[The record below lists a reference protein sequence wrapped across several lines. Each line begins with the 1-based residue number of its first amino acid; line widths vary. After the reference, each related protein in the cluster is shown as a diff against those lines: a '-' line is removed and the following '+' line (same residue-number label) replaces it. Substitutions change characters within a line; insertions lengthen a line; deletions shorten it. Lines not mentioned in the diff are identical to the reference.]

1 MGQASSTGLADGEG
15 TKKYQSGVSGALMGG
30 VYTGQ
35 WLDGKRSGH
44 GVCLYA
50 DGATHEGEWADDR
63 PIQSLKFED
72 ISLSDEAQDPFG
84 VIHRKGRAAGEAD
97 WSCPPPV
104 GSLDNMAVS
113 PPPPP
118 PQNGYATYVEPSTG
132 DSYVGDYLNGARH
145 GQGRYIEAASSS
157 TYEGQWVHD
166 RRHGTG
172 ELTIVGEEGGAEESP
187 EVVYEYEGEWK
198 DDAKHGQGSS
208 IDRRSGT
215 HYEYSGSWGWGKFHG
230 QGRYRSLD
238 ADGTIEVYDGEH
250 VAGLRT
256 GVGTLQLRSP
266 ATPPAPPPPPSSAA
280 GNGAN
285 GGDQAPDL
293 SLALG
298 LRGLGV
304 SWSSY
309 TGEFLDGVI
318 TGVGTAKGDGWTYSG
333 QWRMGDWHG
342 DGTLKWGAPIDGSL
356 GSTASSPKGT
366 LREPPAAAEAAAAAA
381 AVAAV
386 AVAAAAAASGQ
397 DVSGGRL
404 CDADGTNGAAKAYR
418 AGRSHQG
425 TWING
430 LAHGHGIATTYGGAA
445 TAAGEAAC
453 ETYEGEWRDGWALD
467 GEWSIR
473 YFNGD
478 QFVGEC
484 VGGRPHGEG
493 VLKSGGGEVYTG
505 SFENGKRHGQGTSV
519 GRTGEVYQGT
529 WVDGR
534 IATDG
539 SAGTLQMA
547 DGTIHRFLQGGMAEE
562 AAFD

>member
-1 MGQASSTGLADGEG
+1 MGQASSAGLAHGEG

-72 ISLSDEAQDPFG
+72 ISLSDEAQDG
-84 VIHRKGRAAGEAD
+84 WNRIRAAGEAD
-97 WSCPPPV
+97 WSRPPPAE
-104 GSLDNMAVS
+104 SIDNMAVS
-113 PPPPP
+113 SPSPP
-118 PQNGYATYVEPSTG
+118 PQDGYATYVEPATG
-132 DSYVGDYLNGARH
+132 DSYEGDYLNGARH
-145 GQGRYIEAASSS
+145 GHGRYVEAASSS

-166 RRHGTG
+166 KRHGTG
-172 ELTIVGEEGGAEESP
+172 KLTIVSGDGGAEQTP
-187 EVVYEYEGEWK
+187 EIVYEYEGEWK

-208 IDRRSGT
+208 IDRRAGA
-215 HYEYSGSWGWGKFHG
+215 HYEYSGGWGSGKFHG
-230 QGRYRSLD
+230 HGRYRSLD
-238 ADGTIEVYDGEH
+238 ADGTIEAYDGEH
-250 VAGLRT
+250 VAGLRS

-266 ATPPAPPPPPSSAA
+266 ATPPAPPSPPPSTTR
-280 GNGAN
+280 NGAD
-285 GGDQAPDL
+285 GGDDTPDL

-318 TGVGTAKGDGWTYSG
+318 AGVGTAKGDGWTYSG

-342 DGTLKWGAPIDGSL
+342 DGTLKWDAPLDDAL
-356 GSTASSPKGT
+356 NSTASSPQD
-366 LREPPAAAEAAAAAA
+366 PPAAAEAAAAAA

-386 AVAAAAAASGQ
+386 AVAAAVAASGQ
-397 DVSGGRL
+397 EFGGRP
-404 CDADGTNGAAKAYR
+404 CDASGTDGAAKAYR

-425 TWING
+425 TWVNG
-430 LAHGHGIATTYGGAA
+430 VAHGHGVSTTFRGAA
-445 TAAGEAAC
+445 SAAGEAKC
-453 ETYEGEWRDGWALD
+453 ETYECEWRDGWALD

-473 YFNGD
+473 FFNGD

-493 VLKSGGGEVYTG
+493 MLKSGDGEVYTG
-505 SFENGKRHGQGTSV
+505 SFENGKRHGHGTSV
-519 GRTGEVYQGT
+519 GRTGEVYQGM
-529 WVDGR
+529 WVNGR
-534 IATDG
+534 IATGG
-539 SAGTLQMA
+539 SEGTLQMA
-547 DGTIHRFLQGGMAEE
+547 DGTIHMFQGEIAEE
-562 AAFD
+562 AASD